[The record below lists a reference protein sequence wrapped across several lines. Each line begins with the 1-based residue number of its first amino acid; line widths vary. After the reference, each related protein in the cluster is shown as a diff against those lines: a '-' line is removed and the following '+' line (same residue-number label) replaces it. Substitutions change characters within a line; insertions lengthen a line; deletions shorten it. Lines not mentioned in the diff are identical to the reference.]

1 MKQILL
7 SFLVFLSSF
16 IGTAQ
21 DFNPNFWIGK
31 YAGIMHLTSTTGM
44 NDEVAVEFEFKEVTK
59 DSVWTYR
66 MCYKSEKYGEMIKDY
81 RIIQPA
87 DSLPNNFK
95 LDELDG
101 IIIDMTYFNNTFF
114 SLFEVIGTIHTC
126 SMSLENDVIRF
137 EMFGGNL
144 FYPTTITTSIPE
156 GDDNE
161 TYKVTSFKPN
171 YNQKVYLKRIE

>member
-1 MKQILL
+1 MRQILL
-7 SFLVFLSSF
+7 FFIVVVSTF

-21 DFNPNFWIGK
+21 DFDPNLWIGK
-31 YAGIMHLTSTTGM
+31 YAGIMQITSTTGM
-44 NDEVAVEFEFKEVTK
+44 NDEVAVTFEFKEVTK

-66 MCYKSEKYGEMIKDY
+66 MCYKNEKYGEMIKDY

-101 IIIDMTYFNNTFF
+101 IIIDLTHFNNCFF
-114 SLFEVIGTIHTC
+114 SLFEVLGTIHTC
-126 SMSLENDVIRF
+126 SMSLEDDMIRF

-144 FYPTTITTSIPE
+144 FHPTIITNSIAE

-161 TYKVTSFKPN
+161 TYKVTSFKPS
-171 YNQKVYLKRIE
+171 YNQKVYLKRIP

>member
-1 MKQILL
+1 MKAVWIL
-7 SFLVFLSSF
+7 SFVFFSSLHVLCQEF
-16 IGTAQ
+16 NAQ
-21 DFNPNFWIGK
+21 EWIGK
-31 YAGIMHLTSTTGM
+31 YAGIMQLTNTTGM

-66 MCYKSEKYGEMIKDY
+66 MCYKSEKYGEMVKDY

-87 DSLPNNFK
+87 DSLSNNFK

-114 SLFEVIGTIHTC
+114 SLFEVLGTIHTC
-126 SMSLENDVIRF
+126 SMALENDTIRF
-137 EMFGGNL
+137 EMFGGSL
-144 FYPTTITTSIPE
+144 LQPTSVTSSIPE

-161 TYKVTSFKPN
+161 SFKVTSYKPT
-171 YNQKVYLKRIE
+171 YQQKVNLKRIE